1 VPPINGS
8 AAAIDCS
15 SSAHAGIWT
24 TAHRVCRS
32 TREQPPLPRWRDDW
46 SVQVG
51 PSQYATEDNLAARQ
65 RLWKISPR
73 LPPFSLFS
81 WLVDLARLHGGER
94 VLEVGCG
101 NGAYLEY
108 LDAVGL
114 DLSMGI
120 LASARGRARGPL
132 VAGDA
137 IALPF
142 ANGSFDFVLA
152 AHMLYHVV
160 ERSKA
165 VSELRR
171 VLRGSGRCIAVTN
184 GERNMEELVRIV
196 EGVGGHGWKWRRSS
210 AVGFSLENG
219 ADQLRVA
226 FDEVDKVDCPD
237 SVVQVTD
244 AHALGDYLRSVGDT
258 YESQV
263 ISWTT
268 WDWVVEECQR
278 QVAAVVESEGVFRL
292 SSSMGA
298 FVCW

>member
-1 VPPINGS
+1 MPHNQALVG
-8 AAAIDCS
+8 D
-15 SSAHAGIWT
+15 WT
-24 TAHRVCRS
+24 TVHRVCRKP
-32 TREQPPLPRWRDDW
+32 TRERPPLLLRRDDR

-73 LPPFSLFS
+73 RPPFSLFS
-81 WLVDLARLHGGER
+81 WLLDLARLRGGER

-114 DLSMGI
+114 DLSMGM
-120 LASARGRARGPL
+120 LAPARERSRGPL

-137 IALPF
+137 VALPF

-152 AHMLYHVV
+152 AHMLYHVA
-160 ERSKA
+160 ERNKA

-171 VLRGSGRCIAVTN
+171 VLRGSGRCVAVTN
-184 GERNMEELVRIV
+184 GERNMEELVRLV
-196 EGVGGHGWKWRRSS
+196 EGVVGHGWRWRRSS
-210 AVGFSLENG
+210 EVAFSLENG
-219 ADQLRVA
+219 ADQLSVA
-226 FDEVDKVDCPD
+226 FGEVDRVDCPD
-237 SVVQVTD
+237 SIVQVTD

-258 YESQV
+258 YEGQV

-268 WDWVVEECQR
+268 WGRVVEECQR
-278 QVAAVVESEGVFRL
+278 QVAAVVESEGAFQL

-298 FVCW
+298 FVCR